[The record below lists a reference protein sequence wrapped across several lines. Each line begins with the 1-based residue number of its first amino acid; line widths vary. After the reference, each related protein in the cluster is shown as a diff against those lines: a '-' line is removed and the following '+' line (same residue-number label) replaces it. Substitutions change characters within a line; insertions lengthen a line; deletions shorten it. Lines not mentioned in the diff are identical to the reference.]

1 MGSTAAPVTDT
12 LGPMAQR
19 SESSIHI
26 PAPAPRVVE
35 VIADFAA
42 YPQWAHGVREAQVL
56 STEGDGWPD
65 RVRFD
70 LTAGIIRDR
79 YVLDYDWQ
87 LDLSGSGTV
96 CWEMVQGRTL
106 KALRGGYVL
115 TPEPTGTR
123 VTHRLSVQPVV
134 PMLGTLRGKIEQL
147 IITSALDSLH
157 RRVLQ
162 LESMSTNGG
171 MS

>member
-1 MGSTAAPVTDT
+1 MPA
-12 LGPMAQR
+12 
-19 SESSIHI
+19 ESSIHI
-26 PAPAPRVVE
+26 PTPAARVVE
-35 VIADFAA
+35 VIADFTA
-42 YPQWAHGVREAQVL
+42 YPQWADGVREVQVL

-70 LTAGIIRDR
+70 LTTGIIRGR

-87 LDLSGSGTV
+87 LDPSGSGTV

-106 KALRGGYVL
+106 RALRGGYEL
-115 TPEPTGTR
+115 RPEQTGTR
-123 VTHRLSVQPVV
+123 LTHRLSVQPVV
-134 PMLGTLRGKIEQL
+134 PMLGVLRRRTEQL

-162 LESMSTNGG
+162 VQQLTAQEGIA
-171 MS
+171 